1 MKIAA
6 EEKLDEEEKDDEE
19 DQKLIVLDTAL
30 EELGRFHTE
39 RILVLKPC
47 GDSTQ
52 FVTIAADNKIC
63 IWEGTEH
70 KVLSF
75 INIPITPSSMDVSS
89 NGSIMFIGT
98 EFGTFRV
105 YDICDRTKPRL
116 LH

>member
-47 GDSTQ
+47 GDST
-52 FVTIAADNKIC
+52 
-63 IWEGTEH
+63 
-70 KVLSF
+70 
-75 INIPITPSSMDVSS
+75 
-89 NGSIMFIGT
+89 
-98 EFGTFRV
+98 
-105 YDICDRTKPRL
+105 
-116 LH
+116 